1 MKEKNQNVKNVATVG
16 ERSGCLMIC
25 LVAIICLAVFY
36 LFNSFLE
43 YTFRKDLEKEGAVI
57 YAQCKAGGRC
67 PEVPDGWAR
76 SGLGMEFAGTSK
88 LVGST
93 RKQTVYYLLSPQKDR
108 FRLCRWTA
116 MEDMYKCYGGGVN
129 EKPAWE
135 K

>member
-1 MKEKNQNVKNVATVG
+1 
-16 ERSGCLMIC
+16 MIC
-25 LVAIICLAVFY
+25 LVVVVCLGVFY
-36 LFNSFLE
+36 LFNLYLE
-43 YTFRKDLEKEGAVI
+43 FTFRQDLVREGQAI
-57 YAQCKAGGRC
+57 YLLCKNGGKC

-93 RKQTVYYLLSPQKDR
+93 RKQTVYYLLSNEQDR

-116 MEDMYKCYGGGVN
+116 MKDMYKCYGGGVN
-129 EKPAWE
+129 EEPAWE